1 MIFGYTHNS
10 LVIPLVQTIPLALS
24 ELYTKNRILPSLTF
38 LTSMAQP
45 LLQEIIQLL
54 TQGVSQIT
62 FGLLYLQVIV
72 VNMPLWL
79 VTNGHQPLDP
89 AQSQIKADKEIIS

>member
-1 MIFGYTHNS
+1 
-10 LVIPLVQTIPLALS
+10 
-24 ELYTKNRILPSLTF
+24 
-38 LTSMAQP
+38 MAQQ

-89 AQSQIKADKEIIS
+89 AQSQIKVDKEIIS

>member
-1 MIFGYTHNS
+1 
-10 LVIPLVQTIPLALS
+10 
-24 ELYTKNRILPSLTF
+24 
-38 LTSMAQP
+38 MAQQ

-79 VTNGHQPLDP
+79 VKNGHQPLDP
-89 AQSQIKADKEIIS
+89 AQSQIKVDKEIIS